1 MFFNYSVCFRCVIIY
16 HISIPA
22 HYNKP
27 QLSALVWSTYWSRAT
42 MSRFHLTVQEW
53 CLHYRNLLENKTDK
67 SSGDDGCWLY
77 TGRKSKS
84 GHGMV
89 DVVIPWK
96 GKTVRSAHR
105 LAYLTSIHGSW
116 ELSSQLQ
123 ASHLCGRPQCIK
135 ISHLVLESHED
146 NKSRQICHGMG
157 QCSSGLKH
165 KPKCII
171 LPCSDLSYFKQ

>member
-1 MFFNYSVCFRCVIIY
+1 MPV
-16 HISIPA
+16 
-22 HYNKP
+22 
-27 QLSALVWSTYWSRAT
+27 LLWSTSRAA
-42 MSRFHLTVQEW
+42 MSRFHFTVQEW

-105 LAYLTSIHGSW
+105 LAYMTSIHGSW
-116 ELSSQLQ
+116 ELSSELQ

-135 ISHLVLESHED
+135 TSHLVLESHED
-146 NKSRQICHGMG
+146 NRSRQICHGMG
-157 QCSSGLKH
+157 QCSSDLKH
-165 KPKCII
+165 KPKCIF